1 MKILS
6 LEKFNNNKYKK
17 DENWIEERNS
27 SFFSLFR
34 VRSEFCQKRKQRQN
48 SWRIPYKL
56 KIYRFFV
63 LNSLKFLKNWSRNFW
78 IRRLWFLLI
87 STNWLK
93 IEIPKC
99 GFQKSLDPFLSHYD
113 MFWAL
118 QFHGCSSLHTQQP
131 HCCKWMVFTH
141 NLSEDQLIPHT
152 CKIRFSLPAW
162 EFWIWLNIYSSPD
175 PETNSKT
182 PKGSEFSLSFCLIQT
197 GSTSLWNFF
206 SE

>member
-6 LEKFNNNKYKK
+6 LEKFKNNKYKK

-87 STNWLK
+87 STNWMKYPNAASKRVWTHSFPTMTCFELCNFTGAHHYIHNNHIAANEWFSRTIYQK
-93 IEIPKC
+93 INWFRTLAK
-99 GFQKSLDPFLSHYD
+99 
-113 MFWAL
+113 
-118 QFHGCSSLHTQQP
+118 
-131 HCCKWMVFTH
+131 
-141 NLSEDQLIPHT
+141 
-152 CKIRFSLPAW
+152 
-162 EFWIWLNIYSSPD
+162 
-175 PETNSKT
+175 
-182 PKGSEFSLSFCLIQT
+182 
-197 GSTSLWNFF
+197 
-206 SE
+206 